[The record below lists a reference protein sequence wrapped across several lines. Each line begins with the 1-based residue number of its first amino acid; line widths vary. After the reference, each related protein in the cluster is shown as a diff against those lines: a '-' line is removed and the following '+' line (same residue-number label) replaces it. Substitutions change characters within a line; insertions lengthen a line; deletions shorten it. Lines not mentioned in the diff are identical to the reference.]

1 MRNSIAN
8 EGEGISQWGIMMIIE
23 DYHHEHELAF
33 WKGSDQNDHKTVETR
48 LIDRG
53 QKDGK
58 SAKRLEPGAVREPD
72 K

>member
-1 MRNSIAN
+1 
-8 EGEGISQWGIMMIIE
+8 MMIIE